1 MYQSACCLVNWAEVS
16 RRRVGAKQEEEG
28 GKKQSSWSRR
38 DRVCVVP
45 ALNDRHGYGGR
56 GIGGGDRRVSKSSPP
71 LLCGAMGK
79 ALICLHCA
87 AKTSP
92 PSDVRGLR
100 RSAGRQSDTVA
111 LSVALSVC
119 SARSE
124 SLVAAAAALAFSGLA
139 ASEGTFTMVARLC
152 LNGPSKVG
160 CGGGGGGGDNGQQVA
175 ASFKG
180 FLRLL
185 LPPARNSYLT

>member
-1 MYQSACCLVNWAEVS
+1 M
-16 RRRVGAKQEEEG
+16 
-28 GKKQSSWSRR
+28 
-38 DRVCVVP
+38 
-45 ALNDRHGYGGR
+45 
-56 GIGGGDRRVSKSSPP
+56 GGDRRVSKSSPP

-124 SLVAAAAALAFSGLA
+124 SLVAAAAAALAFSGLA
-139 ASEGTFTMVARLC
+139 ASEGTFTMVA
-152 LNGPSKVG
+152 
-160 CGGGGGGGDNGQQVA
+160 
-175 ASFKG
+175 
-180 FLRLL
+180 
-185 LPPARNSYLT
+185 